1 MIDHVDSARRS
12 TRTGGRTHGT
22 RAPRSRPSPR
32 HWATP
37 TPRAASA
44 YERAGTTYT
53 AELTQLDR
61 YIATCLDR
69 LAPDERKLV
78 TEHDALG
85 YYADRYGLE
94 VIGAAIPALSTQ
106 AQPSAGDT
114 AALVDQVE
122 AEGVKAVF
130 PEAGLNPRLQQAIA
144 DEADVA
150 VGDQLWADTL
160 GPEGSPA
167 GTYVGAMRAN
177 TDAIADGLSGG
188 RVRCRARGLSGS
200 AAARAEAAQDH
211 IVATDLVVQPSRDRV
226 DRALEGRV
234 LELADAAAA
243 VADDVV
249 VVLAGG
255 VCGLVAGGSLTG
267 VEPVDQLEFVR
278 GARAPG
284 RPWRSRRCCR
294 RSRSSSAISRA
305 ESTQR
310 WPASTSMTAVRGAL
324 ER

>member
-1 MIDHVDSARRS
+1 MRPLAPLLFVVAAISGAGCGTPPDPSADGT
-12 TRTGGRTHGT
+12 TRVVATTTQVADLVRNVAGDRAEVTGILPANADPHEYE
-22 RAPRSRPSPR
+22 PRPSDVEAIAAADLIVRSGGDLDEWVDQLVESAGSSAPELTLYNKLQR
-32 HWATP
+32 RLHDDPHWWQDPQNAIDASLTIAGTLGHIDP
-37 TPRAASA
+37 KGSTDYQRAAHK
-44 YERAGTTYT
+44 YT
-53 AELTQLDR
+53 ARLRQLDR
-61 YIATCLDR
+61 STEECLDR

-150 VGDQLWADTL
+150 VGTQLWADTL

-167 GTYVGAMRAN
+167 GTYLGAMRAN

-188 RVRCRARGLSGS
+188 RVRCEP
-200 AAARAEAAQDH
+200 EA
-211 IVATDLVVQPSRDRV
+211 
-226 DRALEGRV
+226 
-234 LELADAAAA
+234 
-243 VADDVV
+243 
-249 VVLAGG
+249 
-255 VCGLVAGGSLTG
+255 
-267 VEPVDQLEFVR
+267 
-278 GARAPG
+278 
-284 RPWRSRRCCR
+284 
-294 RSRSSSAISRA
+294 
-305 ESTQR
+305 
-310 WPASTSMTAVRGAL
+310 
-324 ER
+324 